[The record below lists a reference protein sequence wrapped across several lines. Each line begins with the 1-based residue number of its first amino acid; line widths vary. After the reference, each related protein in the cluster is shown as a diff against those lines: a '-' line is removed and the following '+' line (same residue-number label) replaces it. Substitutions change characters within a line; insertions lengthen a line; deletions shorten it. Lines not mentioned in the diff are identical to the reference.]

1 MLTELLASI
10 SPSWPQRLIA
20 DRLATVDIE
29 LNGHRPW
36 DIRVHDPHL
45 YRRLL
50 VGGSLALGES
60 YVEGAWDCS
69 QLDLFFMRLLRG
81 KLDERCWSPV
91 TWWFDR
97 VARWHNRQSPT
108 RALEVAQRHYDLHP
122 DLYHAMLGEKRVYS
136 CGYWREAGT
145 LDEAQLAKID
155 LVCRKLG
162 LQPGMR
168 VLDIGCGWGAAARHA
183 AEQYGAI
190 VVGITISHE
199 QAVVA
204 RQRCHGLPVTI
215 LEQDYRT
222 LEGSFERIFSI
233 GMFEHVGAENYR
245 NYFSVVRRCLTADGL
260 FLLHTIGSEQSAHT
274 IDPWLDRYIF
284 PNATIP
290 SVCALTT
297 AYADHFILEDW
308 HNFGADYDRTL
319 MAWHARLEQ
328 AWDDL
333 RVRRDER
340 VRRLWRYYL
349 LSCAASF
356 RVRKNHLWQVVFSP
370 TSRHC
375 RYHSIR

>member
-10 SPSWPQRLIA
+10 SPHWPQRLIA
-20 DRLATVDIE
+20 DHLATVDIE

-36 DIRVHDPHL
+36 DIRVHDPRL
-45 YRRLL
+45 YRRILI
-50 VGGSLALGES
+50 GGSLALGES
-60 YVEGAWDCS
+60 YVQGAWDCL
-69 QLDLFFMRLLRG
+69 QLDQFFVRLLRG
-81 KLDERCWSPV
+81 KLDERCWSPA
-91 TWWFDR
+91 TWWFDLA
-97 VARWHNRQSPT
+97 ARWHNRQSPT
-108 RALEVAQRHYDLHP
+108 RALEVAHRHYDLHP
-122 DLYHAMLGEKRVYS
+122 ALYKAMLGEMRVYS
-136 CGYWREAGT
+136 CGYWHKKAT
-145 LDEAQLAKID
+145 LEEAQLAKID

-204 RQRCHGLPVTI
+204 RQRCQGLPVTI
-215 LEQDYRT
+215 IEQDYRAVQ
-222 LEGSFERIFSI
+222 GCFERIFSI

-245 NYFSVVRRCLTADGL
+245 NYFFVVRRCLTADGL
-260 FLLHTIGSEQSAHT
+260 FLLHTIGSEQAART

-290 SVCALTT
+290 SASGLTA
-297 AYADHFILEDW
+297 AYTGQFNLEDW
-308 HNFGADYDRTL
+308 HNFGVDYDRTL

-328 AWDDL
+328 ASDDMQ
-333 RVRRDER
+333 VRRDER
-340 VRRLWRYYL
+340 VQRLWRYYL

-356 RVRKNHLWQVVFSP
+356 RVRKNQLWQIVFSP
-370 TSRHC
+370 TSRHFGYDSV
-375 RYHSIR
+375 R